1 MNLLLDTSVVVWWL
15 LDRARISPAA
25 KEALAN
31 AENTLFASAAS
42 AFEIAIKQ
50 RIGKLPLAEEAVRSL
65 PEDLEQDGIALLD
78 ITFRQAILAGRF
90 AAAHRDPFD
99 RLIAA
104 LARAEDMPI
113 VTSDRAFA
121 DFGVRVIW

>member
-1 MNLLLDTSVVVWWL
+1 MNLLLDTNVIVWWL

-25 KEALAN
+25 KKAMADADNL
-31 AENTLFASAAS
+31 LFASAAS

-65 PEDLEQDGIALLD
+65 PEDLEQDGIGLLD
-78 ITFRQAILAGRF
+78 VTFGQAILAGRF
-90 AAAHRDPFD
+90 AAEHRDPFD

-104 LARAEDMPI
+104 QARAEDMPI
-113 VTSDRAFA
+113 VTSDRIFA